1 MLIAAVVPHLLPFR
15 NNQAEYSMTVPAG
28 PPAADGTRKDN
39 YLWSVQGWG
48 FAKPEVLQR
57 ALGEEHSSV
66 IAALMQTDASA
77 SEPERLLLQL
87 QRRASIHPY

>member
-39 YLWSVQGWG
+39 YL
-48 FAKPEVLQR
+48 
-57 ALGEEHSSV
+57 
-66 IAALMQTDASA
+66 
-77 SEPERLLLQL
+77 
-87 QRRASIHPY
+87 